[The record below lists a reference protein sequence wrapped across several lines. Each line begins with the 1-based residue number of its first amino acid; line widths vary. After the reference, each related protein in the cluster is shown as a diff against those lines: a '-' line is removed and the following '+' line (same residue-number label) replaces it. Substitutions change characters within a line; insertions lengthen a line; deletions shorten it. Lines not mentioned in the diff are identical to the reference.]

1 MKSARMLATCAKVLF
16 AAVAICA
23 SAAPARADLQISLN
37 ESASNTSAGI
47 FVYDVSFNTSVSGG
61 VSAQRLQAGNFVTL
75 YDIVG
80 FKSAVLSDE
89 ILDGLNPDLF
99 SLSMPATGVN
109 PAGFTPAAG
118 LDTAA
123 LPNVVLT
130 YASANL
136 TADRTFSGA
145 LTITSTATGVNE
157 SGLYASQVTRNRGA
171 TAGTAIGSFGDVAV
185 PMALPEPSGIFAAI
199 AGLPCLGL
207 VFGFARRRRE
217 IAAATV

>member
-75 YDIVG
+75 YDVVG
-80 FKSAVLSDE
+80 FKSAGLSAE
-89 ILDGLNPDLF
+89 ILAADPDLF
-99 SLSMPATGVN
+99 SLATPATGKN
-109 PAGFTPAAG
+109 PAGFTPEAG
-118 LDTAA
+118 RDTA

-130 YASANL
+130 YAGSTL
-136 TADRTFSGA
+136 TADTTFVGA

-171 TAGTAIGSFGDVAV
+171 AAGSPIGAFGEVAV

-217 IAAATV
+217 IAAAAV